1 MSFWQENK
9 TIFTGAAVSIAILI
23 AAWLIYWALRKSIN
37 GFSRRRKLAE
47 TDPGAETR
55 FRMIERLSAVVIFFI
70 AVGLVFWVID
80 IQALNNLAKGMFVSA
95 GIVGIAVGFAA
106 QTTIANLFSGII
118 IAFAQPIR
126 LGDSVNIDGE
136 FGVVESIGLFYTQIR
151 VWDNRRLVIPNKL
164 LSDQTIRNYT
174 LIDPRSPALVT
185 LRLDYGADIE
195 AVRGLLL
202 EEAQRHPLFLADP
215 KPSVR
220 VIEADNL
227 GVTVRLMAWAA
238 AQANAFTMATEVR
251 EAVLARAGGRG
262 VPGGHQLGQGHVPI
276 ATAVSGAPDPGAA
289 SSVPDPGAAREPLSG
304 EAESAGR
311 GIWGLDRNVFWAGVT
326 SFLMDV
332 SSEMIYS
339 LVPIFLS
346 SVLGVNKSL
355 IGLIEG
361 IAEAT
366 ASMVKMFS
374 GWFSDHIGRRK
385 PLMLFGYGISTL
397 SRPLLALSTG
407 WGMVLGARFI
417 DRFGKGVRTA
427 PRDAIIA
434 DSAPRHELGRSFG
447 FHRAMDQF
455 GAVVGPAIAFVVLAL
470 HPGQYRL
477 VFWISMIPGVICV
490 AVIWLFIRERRT
502 ASAGGSQGGLR
513 RSRGRGAGRG
523 VGRGGPAL
531 RDAMGAAW
539 AAARPASFLP
549 AGHGHLLPGKL
560 V

>member
-1 MSFWQENK
+1 
-9 TIFTGAAVSIAILI
+9 VSE
-23 AAWLIYWALRKSIN
+23 ALY
-37 GFSRRRKLAE
+37 
-47 TDPGAETR
+47 PGT
-55 FRMIERLSAVVIFFI
+55 
-70 AVGLVFWVID
+70 
-80 IQALNNLAKGMFVSA
+80 
-95 GIVGIAVGFAA
+95 
-106 QTTIANLFSGII
+106 
-118 IAFAQPIR
+118 
-126 LGDSVNIDGE
+126 
-136 FGVVESIGLFYTQIR
+136 
-151 VWDNRRLVIPNKL
+151 
-164 LSDQTIRNYT
+164 
-174 LIDPRSPALVT
+174 
-185 LRLDYGADIE
+185 
-195 AVRGLLL
+195 
-202 EEAQRHPLFLADP
+202 
-215 KPSVR
+215 
-220 VIEADNL
+220 
-227 GVTVRLMAWAA
+227 
-238 AQANAFTMATEVR
+238 
-251 EAVLARAGGRG
+251 
-262 VPGGHQLGQGHVPI
+262 PG
-276 ATAVSGAPDPGAA
+276 
-289 SSVPDPGAAREPLSG
+289 EPLSG
-304 EAESAGR
+304 AAAQPAAGAAGPSGGDKDGAGYKDGAGDAQPAGR
-311 GIWGLDRNVFWAGVT
+311 KIWGLERNVFWAGIT

-397 SRPLLALSTG
+397 SRPLLALSAG

-490 AVIWLFIRERRT
+490 AVIWLFIREKRRPRPRPGAAKGAT
-502 ASAGGSQGGLR
+502 GAAGAAEAAGGAPPTDGPSTAAPPAGTLRERLGRLRGPLLAYLLVTAVFYLGNSSDVFLILRAQDLGVAVVMIPILYLVFNLVYSALSIPAGLLADR
-513 RSRGRGAGRG
+513 
-523 VGRGGPAL
+523 VGRRKVALIGFAVFAVTYAWMALAGSAAAVWGIFILYGVYMGISDGNGRALLGEFSTGERRGTAFGAYHMVVGLMALPASVIAGVL
-531 RDAMGAAW
+531 YDNVSPSAPFWVGAA
-539 AAARPASFLP
+539 AAAV
-549 AGHGHLLPGKL
+549 AGILMLALVPETKHGTRKG
-560 V
+560 